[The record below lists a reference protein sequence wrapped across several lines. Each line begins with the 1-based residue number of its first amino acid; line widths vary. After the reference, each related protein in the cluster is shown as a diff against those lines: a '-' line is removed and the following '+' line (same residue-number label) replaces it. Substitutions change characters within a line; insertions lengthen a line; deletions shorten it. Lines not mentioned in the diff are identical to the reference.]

1 MLPVAAWPGLAV
13 FAALLIAAVF
23 MAAHGAAVLAPATGI
38 FTEAN
43 GDVIEICADAACT
56 SHTTAFAPGKRV
68 YVRVTTTRVSS
79 RSSGNIQLRNYLQSW
94 VASGAWTQTSSSSPY
109 VYTGSVLIPAN
120 SPNYLKI
127 TGLVKK
133 GTPAL
138 DFEVQLGIST
148 LTTQYMKFYADAA
161 RTDESYTFR
170 PGAVVYVSAYG
181 SGGAYSSSYT
191 AGNNRL
197 YDFTNAAKYSWTA
210 PAVTQNSRMYN
221 FPLALPGAGSLI
233 DGDWYDLRTLLK
245 NTGNGVIEHMS
256 DMIQIDNTPPVGA
269 IASPAASD
277 YVKGT
282 VPVSG
287 TASDATSFYQYQLD
301 YGAGASPGS
310 WTAIATG
317 SSPVTNGSLGA
328 WDTTAAADGAY
339 TLRLRVWD
347 RAGWDP
353 SAPTTVTVP
362 VNVDNNPP
370 VISGVAVSAVTGTS
384 ATVTWNTDKTAS
396 SQVFYG
402 TSSGSYPDSTVL
414 DTTQVTSHSQNLGGL
429 SPGTNYFY
437 KVCSADGGNN
447 NACSAES
454 TFTTAY
460 VTVLQP
466 FAGIGDDTEFGTGQ
480 PSWNWG
486 ADQYLRVGDLA
497 ADPDIVTMRSA
508 LKFDLAGI
516 PANASILSANL
527 SLYQMAQ
534 GDTSAPFLV
543 AFGLTRAWTSGTL
556 AGSQPADGATWN
568 TADGTSAWTSPGGDY
583 SSFLGWTQG
592 ANSTGAWLTWSLN
605 TASVQGWVSNPAANY
620 GLILKNLFESAGGSD
635 LKKFYSSDYT
645 GDATLRPKLVVVWR
659 PATVGYQTAP
669 KIGEVRAENIHTA
682 SADIKWST
690 DDNASSQVCYGTTT
704 SYGACTAVT
713 DAGGVNQ
720 HLVTLS
726 GLTVDQDYHYKVV
739 STDTSGNSA
748 GSADQVF
755 HTARLITITATQ
767 DTWISSAASK
777 QNLNFGGDTD
787 IDVGENGAAEARRGL
802 LRFDLSAIPYGSTI
816 NNATLSL
823 NEHSQADTS
832 TPALGVYYVLPAKLW
847 TEGTGTGTAS
857 GDGATWL
864 SYDGPGADT
873 WSSPGGDGDF
883 NATASATASA
893 LDVSGGAGWVN
904 WDVSGLAQSWISGS
918 VANNGVFIKKTSGSG
933 ATDFKSFYSADY
945 ANAMLR
951 PKLVIEYVPA
961 PVSIT
966 MTISGTYNRDGSSGG
981 GTGVDFGQVDPL
993 KPYVIGSGG
1002 TPPAPYA
1009 VQLSL
1014 QSNAL
1019 WSLSV
1024 AASSDLTLQSNPA
1037 DTISVAN
1044 LAWKASGSADP
1055 WRPFQTASDPITSGY
1070 PVLTPQTFGYDF
1082 QLNIPNVATPGSYIT
1097 KVVYTAAY
1105 AG

>member
-1 MLPVAAWPGLAV
+1 MLPVAAWPGLAF

-23 MAAHGAAVLAPATGI
+23 MAARGAAVLAPATGI

-43 GDVIEICADAACT
+43 GDMIEICADAACT
-56 SHTTAFAPGKRV
+56 SHTTAFAPGQRV

-94 VASGAWTQTSSSSPY
+94 VASGVWTRTSSSSPY
-109 VYTGSVLIPAN
+109 VYTGSVLIPAS
-120 SPNYLKI
+120 SPNYLKL
-127 TGLVKK
+127 TGRVKNSM
-133 GTPAL
+133 TAL
-138 DFEVQLGIST
+138 DFEVQLDIST
-148 LTTQYMKFYADAA
+148 LTAQYMKFYADPA

-170 PGAVVYVSAYG
+170 PGAVIYVSAYG
-181 SGGAYSSSYT
+181 SGATYSGSNTGS
-191 AGNNRL
+191 NNRL
-197 YDFTNAAKYSWTA
+197 YDFTNAAKYSWAA
-210 PAVTQNSRMYN
+210 PAVTQNGKMYN
-221 FPLALPGAGSLI
+221 FLLKLPGAGSLN
-233 DGDWYDLRTLLK
+233 DRDWYDLRTLLK
-245 NTGNGVIEHMS
+245 NTGGGVIEWMS
-256 DMIQIDNTPPVGA
+256 DMIQIDSTPPTGA
-269 IASPAASD
+269 IASPAAND
-277 YVKGT
+277 FVKGT
-282 VPVSG
+282 VAVSG

-328 WDTTAAADGAY
+328 WDTTATADGAY

-353 SAPTTVTVP
+353 SAPTTVTVL

-370 VISGVAVSAVTGTS
+370 VISNVAVSAVTGTA
-384 ATVTWNTDKTAS
+384 ATVAWNTDKTAS

-402 TSSGSYPDSTVL
+402 TSSGNYPESTAL

-429 SPGTNYFY
+429 IPGTKYYY
-437 KVCSADGGNN
+437 KVCSADGGGN

-454 TFTTAY
+454 TFTTEY

-466 FAGIGDDTEFGTGQ
+466 FAGIGDDTGFGTGQ
-480 PSWNWG
+480 PDWNWG
-486 ADQYLRVGDLA
+486 ADQHLRIGDLA
-497 ADPDIVTMRSA
+497 ADPNIMTMRSA
-508 LKFDLAGI
+508 LKFDLSGI
-516 PANASILSANL
+516 PANASIISANL

-534 GDTSAPFLV
+534 GDTSTPFLV
-543 AFGLTRAWTSGTL
+543 AFGLTRAWTPGTL
-556 AGSQPADGATWN
+556 TGSQPADGATWN
-568 TADGTSAWTSPGGDY
+568 TADGTSAWASPGGDY
-583 SSFLGWTQG
+583 GAFLGWTIG
-592 ANSTGAWLTWSLN
+592 ANSTGAWLSWSLD
-605 TASVQGWVSNPAANY
+605 TAAVQGWVANPATNY
-620 GLILKNLFESAGGSD
+620 GLIVQNLFENSGGND

-669 KIGEVRAENIHTA
+669 KIGEVRAENIHA
-682 SADIKWST
+682 SSAEIKWST
-690 DDNASSQVCYGTTT
+690 DENASSQVCYGTTT

-720 HLVTLS
+720 HVVSLS
-726 GLTVDQDYHYKVV
+726 GLAADQDYHYKVV
-739 STDTSGNSA
+739 STDTAGNSA
-748 GSADQVF
+748 QSADQVF

-777 QNLNFGGDTD
+777 QYLNYGGDTD
-787 IDVGENGAAEARRGL
+787 IDAGENGAAEVRRGL

-823 NEHSQADTS
+823 YEHAQADTS
-832 TPALGVYYVLPAKLW
+832 MPALGVYYVLPAKLW
-847 TEGTGTGTAS
+847 TAGSGTGTAS

-893 LDVSGGAGWVN
+893 LDVSGGAGWLN
-904 WDVSGLAQSWISGS
+904 WDVSGLAQSWISGA
-918 VANNGVFIKKTSGSG
+918 VANNGVLIRKISGSG
-933 ATDFKSFYSADY
+933 AADFKSFYSADY
-945 ANAMLR
+945 STAMLR
-951 PKLVIEYVPA
+951 PKLVVEYVPA

-966 MTISGTYNRDGSSGG
+966 MTVSGTYNRDGSSGG
-981 GTGVDFGQVDPL
+981 GAGIDFGQVAPL

-1002 TPPAPYA
+1002 MPPTPYA

-1037 DTISVAN
+1037 DTINIAN

-1055 WRPFQTASDPITSGY
+1055 WRPFQTTSDPITSGY
-1070 PVLTPQTFGYDF
+1070 PGLAPQTFGYDF
-1082 QLNIPNVATPGSYIT
+1082 QLNIPNVATPGTYNT
-1097 KVVYTAAY
+1097 KVVYTAAS